1 MLKTRGQQSAE
12 CDSFATKIW
21 LWCTERD
28 IWLSV
33 CHTSGSA
40 CVDADTESNQIN
52 SSTEWSFNLDVF
64 SDLHKLWGPFEI
76 DLFASRFILQLF
88 WITRDLYCQNCF
100 MVLLFPK
107 RSAKMMNSSVKC
119 NHFVWCP
126 RKKSKDVFDI
136 AGRALPK
143 TAVRF
148 LVLCHGKQTLVL
160 NMSMPFS
167 SVGRNTNNRY

>member
-40 CVDADTESNQIN
+40 CVDTDTESNQIN

-88 WITRDLYCQNCF
+88 WITRDLYCQKCF
-100 MVLLFPK
+100 MVLLFP
-107 RSAKMMNSSVKC
+107 
-119 NHFVWCP
+119 
-126 RKKSKDVFDI
+126 
-136 AGRALPK
+136 
-143 TAVRF
+143 
-148 LVLCHGKQTLVL
+148 
-160 NMSMPFS
+160 
-167 SVGRNTNNRY
+167 

>member
-1 MLKTRGQQSAE
+1 MSGLKSCLAMFIENTQGLSLTIQPQWHMLKTRGQQSAE

-88 WITRDLYCQNCF
+88 WITRDLYCQKCL

-119 NHFVWCP
+119 NHFV
-126 RKKSKDVFDI
+126 
-136 AGRALPK
+136 
-143 TAVRF
+143 
-148 LVLCHGKQTLVL
+148 
-160 NMSMPFS
+160 
-167 SVGRNTNNRY
+167 

>member
-1 MLKTRGQQSAE
+1 MLKTRGQQSTE

-40 CVDADTESNQIN
+40 YVDADTESNQIN

-76 DLFASRFILQLF
+76 DLLASRF
-88 WITRDLYCQNCF
+88 
-100 MVLLFPK
+100 
-107 RSAKMMNSSVKC
+107 
-119 NHFVWCP
+119 
-126 RKKSKDVFDI
+126 
-136 AGRALPK
+136 G
-143 TAVRF
+143 
-148 LVLCHGKQTLVL
+148 
-160 NMSMPFS
+160 
-167 SVGRNTNNRY
+167 